1 MPTGKAIMGSTIV
14 VVVVAIIAI
23 VVAVVVNSHP
33 DIIIRPRR
41 RDRGG
46 ITTPWSNHRLFL
58 GRLYLI
64 IMTRVRFLAVLST
77 RQVIS

>member
-1 MPTGKAIMGSTIV
+1 MGSTIV

-23 VVAVVVNSHP
+23 VVAVVNSHS
-33 DIIIRPRR
+33 DIVIRPRR